1 LIHRFRR
8 IADLS
13 INGPANRAASAIDRR
28 AELDGDL
35 AARHE
40 TIDPEPGIL
49 TESSLLDA
57 SPTRYSA
64 RREEILAA
72 AAEVLNNQGSR
83 GFTVA
88 LVAQRLGLHPVS
100 LTYYFKRRRD
110 LLSAC
115 LLSTIDRFEALVA
128 DAEAAVGPQARLTR
142 FIVSHIELQRLV
154 RLGEAPPLADFSE
167 IRLVPQPNVTHLW
180 GAYRRMFDRL
190 AALLA
195 SPSLPWLNGQ
205 RRGLYARLIIEQLGW
220 TAGWLGLY
228 EPQDY
233 GRAAERLADVL
244 IGGLARAGHDW
255 PVLER
260 AELGVPVVP
269 PPEPSRERFLIAATE
284 LINEQGYHGASVDKI
299 SARLNVTKGSFYY
312 HNTDK
317 DDLIL
322 ACFERTLDILREGQ
336 TRAHPGDGWTRLSAS
351 ATSLALYQATA
362 SRGRMLRS
370 YAFAALPPELRQ
382 PMGARFQQATIRFA
396 ATISDG
402 IVDGSIRPVDPLIA
416 AQTVMAMVNSSAYL
430 RPWLSGD
437 DAGAVERLYVR
448 PSLMGLFTPD

>member
-1 LIHRFRR
+1 LTDSTLF
-8 IADLS
+8 D
-13 INGPANRAASAIDRR
+13 PA
-28 AELDGDL
+28 
-35 AARHE
+35 
-40 TIDPEPGIL
+40 
-49 TESSLLDA
+49 
-57 SPTRYSA
+57 PTRYSA

-110 LLSAC
+110 LLSAV
-115 LLSTIDRFEALVA
+115 LLATIDRVEALI
-128 DAEAAVGPQARLTR
+128 AEAEAVEGPRARLTH
-142 FIVSHIELQRLV
+142 FIAGHIEVQRQV
-154 RLGEAPPLADFSE
+154 RLGRAPALADFSE
-167 IRLVPQPNVTHLW
+167 IRLVPQPIVTQLW
-180 GAYRRMFDRL
+180 GAYRRMFERL
-190 AALLA
+190 AGLFA
-195 SPSLPWLNGQ
+195 SPTLPWMTGQ
-205 RRGLYARLIIEQLGW
+205 RRGLVARLLIEQLGW
-220 TAGWLGLY
+220 TTGWLDLY

-233 GRAAERLADVL
+233 ARAAERLADVL
-244 IGGLARAGHDW
+244 IGGLARPGHDW
-255 PVLER
+255 PPLKQ
-260 AELGVPVVP
+260 AELGVPVAP
-269 PPEPSRERFLIAATE
+269 SAEPSRERFLIAATE

-317 DDLIL
+317 DDLIV

-336 TRAHPGDGWTRLSAS
+336 NRAHTGDGWTRLCAS
-351 ATSLALYQATA
+351 ATALALYQATA
-362 SRGRMLRS
+362 SHGRMLRS

-396 ATISDG
+396 AMISDG

-437 DAGAVERLYVR
+437 DADAVERLYVR

>member
-1 LIHRFRR
+1 M
-8 IADLS
+8 
-13 INGPANRAASAIDRR
+13 
-28 AELDGDL
+28 
-35 AARHE
+35 
-40 TIDPEPGIL
+40 
-49 TESSLLDA
+49 TESALFEA
-57 SPTRYSA
+57 APTRYSA

-110 LLSAC
+110 LLAAC
-115 LLSTIDRFEALVA
+115 LLAAIDRFDVLIA
-128 DAEAAVGPQARLTR
+128 DAALAEGPPARLTR
-142 FIVSHIELQRLV
+142 FIAGHIEVQRLA
-154 RLGEAPPLADFSE
+154 RLGEAPALAEFSE
-167 IRLVPQPNVTHLW
+167 IRMVPQPNLTHLL

-190 AALLA
+190 ADLFA
-195 SPSLPWLNGQ
+195 SPALPWLNSQ
-205 RRGLYARLIIEQLGW
+205 RRGLYARLLIEQLGW
-220 TAGWLGLY
+220 TASWLDLY

-233 GRAAERLADVL
+233 ARAAERLADVL
-244 IGGLARAGHDW
+244 IGGLARPGHGW
-255 PVLER
+255 PPLER
-260 AELGVPVVP
+260 AELDVPVAP
-269 PPEPSRERFLIAATE
+269 AAEPSRERFLIAATE

-322 ACFERTLDILREGQ
+322 ACFERTLDILRAGQ
-336 TRAHPGDGWTRLSAS
+336 TRPHAGDGWMRLCAS
-351 ATSLALYQATA
+351 ATALALYQATA

-382 PMGARFQQATIRFA
+382 PMGARFQQATFRFA
-396 ATISDG
+396 AMISDG

-430 RPWLSGD
+430 RPWLPGD
-437 DAGAVERLYVR
+437 DAVAVERLYVR

>member
-1 LIHRFRR
+1 MTESALFE
-8 IADLS
+8 
-13 INGPANRAASAIDRR
+13 AAS
-28 AELDGDL
+28 
-35 AARHE
+35 
-40 TIDPEPGIL
+40 
-49 TESSLLDA
+49 
-57 SPTRYSA
+57 TRYSA

-110 LLSAC
+110 LLAAC
-115 LLSTIDRFEALVA
+115 LLAAIDRFDVLIA
-128 DAEAAVGPQARLTR
+128 DAALAEGPPARLAR
-142 FIVSHIELQRLV
+142 LIAGHIEVQRLA
-154 RLGEAPPLADFSE
+154 RLGEAPALAEFSE
-167 IRLVPQPNVTHLW
+167 IRMVPQPNLTHLL

-190 AALLA
+190 ADLFA
-195 SPSLPWLNGQ
+195 SPALPWLNSQ
-205 RRGLYARLIIEQLGW
+205 RRGLYARLLIEQLGW
-220 TAGWLGLY
+220 TASWLDLY

-233 GRAAERLADVL
+233 ARAAERLADVL
-244 IGGLARAGHDW
+244 IGGLARPGHGW
-255 PVLER
+255 PPLKQ
-260 AELGVPVVP
+260 AELDVPVAP
-269 PPEPSRERFLIAATE
+269 TTEPARERFLIAATE

-336 TRAHPGDGWTRLSAS
+336 TRHHAGDGWTRLYAS
-351 ATSLALYQATA
+351 ATALALYQATA

-382 PMGARFQQATIRFA
+382 PMGARFQQATFRFA
-396 ATISDG
+396 AMISDG

-430 RPWLSGD
+430 RPWLPGD
-437 DAGAVERLYVR
+437 DPDAVERLYVR

>member
-1 LIHRFRR
+1 MT
-8 IADLS
+8 D
-13 INGPANRAASAIDRR
+13 
-28 AELDGDL
+28 
-35 AARHE
+35 
-40 TIDPEPGIL
+40 
-49 TESSLLDA
+49 SSLFEA
-57 SPTRYSA
+57 TPTRYSA

-110 LLSAC
+110 LLAAC
-115 LLSTIDRFEALVA
+115 LLAAIDRFEALIA
-128 DAEAAVGPQARLTR
+128 DAALAEGPQARLAR
-142 FIVSHIELQRLV
+142 FIGGHIEVQRLA
-154 RLGEAPPLADFSE
+154 RLGQAPALAEFSE
-167 IRLVPQPNVTHLW
+167 IRLVPQPNLTHLL

-190 AALLA
+190 ADLFA
-195 SPSLPWLNGQ
+195 SPALPWLNGR
-205 RRGLYARLIIEQLGW
+205 RRGLYARLLIEQLGW
-220 TAGWLGLY
+220 TASWLDPY
-228 EPQDY
+228 EPRDY
-233 GRAAERLADVL
+233 ARAAERLADVL
-244 IGGLARAGHDW
+244 IGGLAGPGRDW
-255 PVLER
+255 PLLTPV
-260 AELGVPVVP
+260 ELGVPVAP
-269 PPEPSRERFLIAATE
+269 TTEPSRERFLIAATD

-336 TRAHPGDGWTRLSAS
+336 TRPYPGDGWTRLCAS
-351 ATSLALYQATA
+351 ATALALYQATA

-382 PMGARFQQATIRFA
+382 PMGARFQEATLRFA
-396 ATISDG
+396 GMIDDG

-430 RPWLSGD
+430 RPWLAGD
-437 DAGAVERLYVR
+437 DADAVERLYVR

>member
-1 LIHRFRR
+1 
-8 IADLS
+8 
-13 INGPANRAASAIDRR
+13 
-28 AELDGDL
+28 
-35 AARHE
+35 
-40 TIDPEPGIL
+40 L
-49 TESSLLDA
+49 TESTLLDA
-57 SPTRYSA
+57 APTRYSA

-110 LLSAC
+110 LLAAC

-128 DAEAAVGPQARLTR
+128 DAEAAEGPQARLTR
-142 FIVSHIELQRLV
+142 FIASHIELQRRV
-154 RLGEAPPLADFSE
+154 RLGEAPALADFSE
-167 IRLVPQPNVTHLW
+167 IRMVPQPNATQLW

-190 AALLA
+190 AALMA
-195 SPSLPWLNGQ
+195 SPALPWLNGQ
-205 RRGLYARLIIEQLGW
+205 RRGLYARLLIEQLGW
-220 TAGWLGLY
+220 TAGWLGRY
-228 EPQDY
+228 EPSDY
-233 GRAAERLADVL
+233 GRAAERLAEAL
-244 IGGLARAGHDW
+244 IGGLPWEGHGW
-255 PVLER
+255 PALSP
-260 AELGVPVVP
+260 AELAAPIVATA
-269 PPEPSRERFLIAATE
+269 EPSRERFLIAATD

-312 HNTDK
+312 HNADK

-336 TRAHPGDGWTRLSAS
+336 TRPQSGDGWTRLCAS

-382 PMGARFQQATIRFA
+382 PMGARFREATLRFA
-396 ATISDG
+396 AMISDG

-430 RPWLSGD
+430 RPWLGEAS
-437 DAGAVERLYVR
+437 AEAVERLYVR
-448 PSLMGLFTPD
+448 PSLMGLFTLD